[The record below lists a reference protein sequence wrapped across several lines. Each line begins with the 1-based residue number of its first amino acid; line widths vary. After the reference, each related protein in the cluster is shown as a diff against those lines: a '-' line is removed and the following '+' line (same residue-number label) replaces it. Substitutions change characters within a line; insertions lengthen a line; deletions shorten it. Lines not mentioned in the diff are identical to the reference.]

1 MFLKINKKGKQ
12 IIKIYFII
20 DAILKLNKMELLEYK
35 SLIKHLKERL
45 WKKSRNWLIDST
57 YFSMLY
63 GKGKFI
69 K

>member
-45 WKKSRNWLIDST
+45 
-57 YFSMLY
+57 
-63 GKGKFI
+63 
-69 K
+69 